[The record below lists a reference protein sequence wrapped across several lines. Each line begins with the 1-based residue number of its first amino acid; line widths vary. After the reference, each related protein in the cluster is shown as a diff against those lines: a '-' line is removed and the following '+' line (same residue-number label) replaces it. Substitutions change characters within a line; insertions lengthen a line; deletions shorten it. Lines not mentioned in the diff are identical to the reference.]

1 MGTRTNSYIH
11 NVHDKTPL
19 TSVGTSYS
27 TGKRHTLTLG
37 SFPLGSPFRGRL
49 GSVKIQVSS
58 IASSAAQVSCLM
70 TTDADGD
77 KGFAEGKQ
85 GPLTTGLTTATDGWV
100 VYVLDFVATTQE
112 NDTIYVFY
120 KTDTGTVT
128 IDSVTL
134 TWQE

>member
-37 SFPLGSPFRGRL
+37 SYPSGSPFRGRL